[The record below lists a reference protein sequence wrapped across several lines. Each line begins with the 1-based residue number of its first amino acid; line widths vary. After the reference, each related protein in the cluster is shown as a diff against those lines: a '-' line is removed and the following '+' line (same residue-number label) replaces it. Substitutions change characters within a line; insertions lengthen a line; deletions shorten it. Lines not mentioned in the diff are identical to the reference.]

1 MARNKN
7 KQNLLIEQQ
16 KTYRSAINAVCK
28 TLIIVVVLVCG
39 TFIYSAVK
47 LHDVLADMEIETI
60 SIEAKTGVAVLNSN
74 KGTQHIGGDIYGKDN
89 DKNDK
94 I

>member
-1 MARNKN
+1 
-7 KQNLLIEQQ
+7 
-16 KTYRSAINAVCK
+16 
-28 TLIIVVVLVCG
+28 
-39 TFIYSAVK
+39 
-47 LHDVLADMEIETI
+47 MEIETI